1 MIYQIFSFIKKFS
14 TEMTDKYE
22 TLIKNHSNVFST
34 ILTHDAVEFSQDIIE
49 DDTGDDIDDYECD
62 RVMFVTDWLQT
73 TAEDAS

>member
-1 MIYQIFSFIKKFS
+1 
-14 TEMTDKYE
+14 MTDKYE

-34 ILTHDAVEFSQDIIE
+34 ILIHDAVEFIQDIIE
-49 DDTGDDIDDYECD
+49 DDTGDDSDDDECD

>member
-1 MIYQIFSFIKKFS
+1 
-14 TEMTDKYE
+14 MTDKYE

-49 DDTGDDIDDYECD
+49 AEDADVDDSDDDECD